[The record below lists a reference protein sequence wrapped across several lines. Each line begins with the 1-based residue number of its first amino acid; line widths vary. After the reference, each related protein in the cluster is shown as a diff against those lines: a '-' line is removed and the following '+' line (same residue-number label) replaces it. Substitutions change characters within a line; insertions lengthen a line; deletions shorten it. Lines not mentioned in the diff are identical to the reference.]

1 MWPSL
6 EAFVVEARL
15 RSRRAVRLGRVSA
28 SSTNSARRATCVF
41 AALRRYLAAAVSR
54 LGGGTGGV
62 RPNDE
67 RRVAEQAHSAED
79 SARRR
84 PWRNSSMPSE
94 T

>member
-1 MWPSL
+1 
-6 EAFVVEARL
+6 
-15 RSRRAVRLGRVSA
+15 
-28 SSTNSARRATCVF
+28 
-41 AALRRYLAAAVSR
+41 
-54 LGGGTGGV
+54 V